1 MAQTRHSREIA
12 PPLKKQRADYTR
24 PPRQREWFDD
34 DDEDEDKER
43 KRAATDFYTRYDE
56 CLLSMNPQSLAE
68 IGGVK
73 LHHDPYCEGAWGLS
87 TDHYGVHVQ
96 VRSYVCNGR
105 HPGHDRHT
113 PGLCPAGDARGAA
126 HPGPPARRRYPG

>member
-12 PPLKKQRADYTR
+12 PPLKKQRAEYTR

-43 KRAATDFYTRYDE
+43 KRAATDFYTSYDE

-73 LHHDPYCEGAWGLS
+73 LHHDIRIARE
-87 TDHYGVHVQ
+87 
-96 VRSYVCNGR
+96 R
-105 HPGHDRHT
+105 
-113 PGLCPAGDARGAA
+113 GDSV
-126 HPGPPARRRYPG
+126 PTTTVYTFK